1 MNRGVVFAV
10 GLALLAAESAVA
22 ADGLLPGSPV
32 PEVELP
38 EVELPVVEVP
48 EVELPPIELPPLP
61 VPVPT
66 VAPPPAA
73 PAAPA
78 APPAPR
84 RESTSAPAATT
95 SPSRPASRLRG
106 ARGPA
111 RGGSAPA
118 ARAPAGRAPATRARG
133 ARGGVLAMPRPG
145 ALRERRL
152 HRTVTRLRG
161 CLDGL
166 PAAERRVLVLRTG
179 LGARRARSRARVA
192 RALDVTPRRVARLE
206 RRGLRRLRGLARGG
220 CGSAAAPAPAAAPG
234 TTGYAPTWPALA
246 PAALAAAGVPVQAE
260 PDRVEVKGTQESG
273 PGERESSSG
282 GDEPALAP
290 PASKPAAPPPAAVVR
305 RGAEGSTDLTL
316 PLLALVA
323 LLGIAFAVR
332 AARRALR
339 T

>member
-1 MNRGVVFAV
+1 
-10 GLALLAAESAVA
+10 
-22 ADGLLPGSPV
+22 
-32 PEVELP
+32 
-38 EVELPVVEVP
+38 
-48 EVELPPIELPPLP
+48 
-61 VPVPT
+61 
-66 VAPPPAA
+66 
-73 PAAPA
+73 
-78 APPAPR
+78 
-84 RESTSAPAATT
+84 
-95 SPSRPASRLRG
+95 
-106 ARGPA
+106 
-111 RGGSAPA
+111 
-118 ARAPAGRAPATRARG
+118 
-133 ARGGVLAMPRPG
+133 MPRPG

-234 TTGYAPTWPALA
+234 TTGYAPTWPALT